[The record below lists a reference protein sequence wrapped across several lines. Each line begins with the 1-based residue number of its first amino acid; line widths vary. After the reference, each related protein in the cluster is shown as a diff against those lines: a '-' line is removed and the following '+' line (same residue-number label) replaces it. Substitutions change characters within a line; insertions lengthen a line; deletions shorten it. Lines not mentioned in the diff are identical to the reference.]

1 MDPILTLTVN
11 PTIDLGLEVDS
22 LEPEG
27 KNRARL
33 RGVRAGGGGI
43 NVARAIVELGGEAIA
58 IHTAGGHVGA
68 RLDRSLDEE
77 GLAHVSVPMPFETR
91 EAVVLFE
98 ADHQRS
104 YHIVPGGS
112 EMSEDVAA
120 RFLDAVTSRVA
131 DHRFVV
137 ASGSLPP
144 GFPDDLYAQVARAVH
159 DVGGSFVLDT
169 SGAAL
174 RRALDEGVHL
184 VKPNRREAAE
194 ILGREVEDLHDAREV
209 NDRILTRGAARIA
222 ITTVGDQGSV
232 VSADD
237 THATVEPPELPG
249 PLLSDAGAGDSFLAA
264 VTLELARG
272 SDHVRAAAHGQ
283 AAAAAALL
291 TPGTELCRRRDA
303 EELVSEVA
311 TTVEDRA
318 ARTS

>member
-1 MDPILTLTVN
+1 M
-11 PTIDLGLEVDS
+11 
-22 LEPEG
+22 
-27 KNRARL
+27 
-33 RGVRAGGGGI
+33 RGSTSSSRTDAK
-43 NVARAIVELGGEAIA
+43 A
-58 IHTAGGHVGA
+58 
-68 RLDRSLDEE
+68 
-77 GLAHVSVPMPFETR
+77 
-91 EAVVLFE
+91 AV
-98 ADHQRS
+98 
-104 YHIVPGGS
+104 
-112 EMSEDVAA
+112 
-120 RFLDAVTSRVA
+120 
-131 DHRFVV
+131 
-137 ASGSLPP
+137 
-144 GFPDDLYAQVARAVH
+144 
-159 DVGGSFVLDT
+159 
-169 SGAAL
+169 
-174 RRALDEGVHL
+174 
-184 VKPNRREAAE
+184 

-272 SDHVRAAAHGQ
+272 SDHVRAAAHEQ